1 MTGLEEGVAL
11 LFRTQ
16 AIAGYFGCTPTAA
29 SSQTSHPGMMECN
42 LQSDQTWLAF
52 SSLGLNDLALR
63 MELVPYN
70 QRWDLGALG
79 ESRQCALV

>member
-1 MTGLEEGVAL
+1 
-11 LFRTQ
+11 
-16 AIAGYFGCTPTAA
+16 
-29 SSQTSHPGMMECN
+29 MMECN

-79 ESRQCALV
+79 ESRQRALV